1 MNKKLIAATFAGVL
15 ASGMVWAAP
24 VANAG
29 GPCGPYGPGVTS
41 TQAQAQACAACAQAA
56 SAIPFDP
63 AVSIQQHSQ
72 QVDAALAACNY
83 DGQMHYTVCQ
93 QSGTC

>member
-1 MNKKLIAATFAGVL
+1 MNKKLIGTIFAGVL
-15 ASGMVWAAP
+15 ASGMIWGAP

-41 TQAQAQACAACAQAA
+41 TPTQAQACANCTQAA

-63 AVSIQQHSQ
+63 AVSTQLHSQ
-72 QVDAALAACNY
+72 QVQAALAACNY
-83 DGQMHYTVCQ
+83 DGQMHYAVCQ